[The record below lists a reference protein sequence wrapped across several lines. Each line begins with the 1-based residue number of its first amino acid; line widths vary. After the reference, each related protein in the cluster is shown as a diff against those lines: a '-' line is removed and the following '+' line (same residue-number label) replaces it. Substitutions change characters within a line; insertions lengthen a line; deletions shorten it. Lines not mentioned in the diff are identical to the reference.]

1 MKFKSLVFVTIL
13 IIACGPSDEE
23 IQDQINAAVESALET
38 TSTSILN
45 STTTISETTNTE
57 TYVENLIYKE
67 TINKKG
73 FYFLIDGFSYT
84 TIQDDVMLKINGEW
98 NDAETIQI
106 VFRDNCTLFKRL
118 NSNKSVG
125 LVLFQDE
132 KNCSDVSTI
141 NYIQIQSSSNESS
154 KVKYLTIKN
163 DSYFYIG
170 EERNYLSGTKFK
182 CCYELNF
189 NELDDYILELN
200 KIKNN
205 LSSTETSSTTSSTS
219 TTSTSTTTSS
229 STSTT
234 STSTTTTI
242 YRDTEAPTWTDKSI
256 SIANVNPTYFEV
268 LWQPATD
275 NINVAGYKFYLNNE
289 LKGEYIRNNDN
300 NSIFLNGLLS
310 NTTYN
315 LEIIAYDDAG
325 NLSNNNPS
333 TTVTTSGSTQN
344 NTTTTTQAPFV
355 CEGNEQN
362 DSQPPVLVSSNI
374 DKTTVDVSQN
384 SVVVTITMN
393 ITDNCVGVATGFD
406 GPTVSVDSIGFASTG
421 RTSGDN
427 KNGTW
432 TATITIPQ
440 GQSNGNYKVSLFP
453 LEDNNGNS
461 GMFATLGYIQVDW

>member
-23 IQDQINAAVESALET
+23 IQEQINAAVESALET

-45 STTTISETTNTE
+45 STTTIPETTTTE
-57 TYVENLIYKE
+57 TNVENLIYKE

-73 FYFLIDGFSYT
+73 FYFLVDGFSYT
-84 TIQDDVMLKINGEW
+84 TIQDDIVLKINGEW
-98 NDAETIQI
+98 NDVESIQI
-106 VFRDNCTLFKRL
+106 FFRNNCTLFKRI
-118 NSNKSVG
+118 NSNNSVG
-125 LVLFQDE
+125 LVLFKDE

-163 DSYFYIG
+163 DSYFYVG
-170 EERNYLSGTKFK
+170 EEKNYRSGTKFK

-189 NELDDYILELN
+189 NELDDYILELK

-205 LSSTETSSTTSSTS
+205 LSSTETSSTTST
-219 TTSTSTTTSS
+219 TSTTTP
-229 STSTT
+229 STTTT

-242 YRDTEAPTWTDKSI
+242 FRDTEAPTWTDKSI
-256 SIANVNPTYFEV
+256 SIANINPTYFEV
-268 LWQPATD
+268 IWQPASD

-300 NSIFLNGLLS
+300 NSIFLDGLSS

-315 LEIIAYDDAG
+315 LEIIAYDEAG
-325 NLSNNNPS
+325 NLSNNNPN
-333 TTVTTSGSTQN
+333 TTVTTSGSSQN

-362 DSQPPVLVSSNI
+362 DSQPPVLVSSSV
-374 DKTTVDVSQN
+374 DKTTVDVS
-384 SVVVTITMN
+384 SSSELVTITMN
-393 ITDNCVGVATGFD
+393 ITDNCVGVPSGFD

-421 RTSGDN
+421 RTAGDS

-432 TATITIPQ
+432 TSTITIPQ
-440 GQSNGNYKVSLFP
+440 GKANGSYEITLFP
-453 LEDNNGNS
+453 LEDLNGNS
-461 GMFATLGYIQVDW
+461 GGFITLGYIQVDW